1 MSRNGSGTYTRPQSD
16 YIPGTTILASSL
28 NSDLNDMASALTAS
42 LARDGQTTPTGNLP
56 MGNFRHTGVA
66 DGVARTDYAALGQ
79 TQNGAFLWGGTAGG
93 TANAATISLNPPLAA
108 YAAGQAFRF
117 ISSAANTSSVTL
129 NVNGVGAVA
138 LNKGDG
144 TVALSA
150 GDLPA
155 SAMVTVVHDGT
166 RFRLIDPAISPTLDA
181 ITPAWV
187 DLASATTTD
196 LSTVGANVRI
206 TGTTTITGFGT
217 APSGVTRKLRF
228 AAALTL
234 THNATSLILPGAANI
249 TTAAGDTAEA
259 ISLGSGNWVLVNFT
273 RAAAGYAGNILL
285 ANPVAAANIGIN
297 RGTEQAT
304 TSGTAIDFTGIP
316 AGVRRITITFNG
328 VSFTGT
334 DSPAIQLGDSGG
346 FETTGYTGQVGIA
359 AGTGVGTSLVFSSN
373 FNLLAE
379 VFAAETCSGVITLV
393 NQSGNLWLCT
403 GMSNR
408 YTTTQVQVSSGQKTL
423 SDVLDRVRFRVNGA
437 ASFDAGAVNIMWEF

>member
-359 AGTGVGTSLVFSSN
+359 AGTGAGTSLVFSTN